1 MPRVIEESK
10 REELKSRM
18 LKLLSINGR
27 MSIGNLGK
35 NLGITKP
42 SAYHLFLE
50 TIKEYDLKFVPEIDI
65 EKIWRYEFIKMS
77 RMRTKKEILDEA
89 IEEIPEAGY
98 EEYLVVFN
106 FLKGAPSDEQ
116 VLKALEGSY
125 IPQFVARL
133 SGGKYDFIM
142 YGVSR
147 NYAEINSFIINFSKK
162 LKKPVTSKLNKIK
175 GHFGFFPL
183 QNKLLEKFN
192 ISETYLALLLG
203 LNENG
208 RQEFIS
214 IAKKFKKEQQGMV
227 YAMDRLRRTEI
238 LKRVTYYE
246 GKPKTTYNLV
256 MQVKIFDYDKYLAKR
271 NTWAL
276 ELVKG
281 YEKKHNEYI
290 YMCDISNPQGIFI
303 FASFVDKKAADKFV
317 SGIKRSN
324 SGIDITSVRMT
335 NVLVGQFGIR
345 DFDMRYSEQYH
356 SLENDR
362 LVPRFNRKLVEN
374 PIVDEIQESR
384 FEGFESNSAGEDV
397 GLVG

>member
-50 TIKEYDLKFVPEIDI
+50 TIKEYDLHFVPEIDI

-98 EEYLVVFN
+98 EEYIVVFN
-106 FLKGAPSDEQ
+106 FLKGAPTEEQ
-116 VLKALEGSY
+116 FTKAVEGSY
-125 IPQFVARL
+125 IPQFVAKL
-133 SGGKYDFIM
+133 GGKYDFIM

-147 NYAEINSFIINFSKK
+147 NYEEINSFIINLSKK
-162 LKKPVTSKLNKIK
+162 LKKPVVSKLNKIK
-175 GHFGFFPL
+175 GQFGFFPL
-183 QNKLLEKFN
+183 RKELLEKFN

-214 IAKKFKKEQQGMV
+214 IAKKYKKEQQGMV

-238 LKRVTYYE
+238 LKRVTYFE
-246 GKPKTTYNLV
+246 GKPKNTYNIV
-256 MQVKIFDYDKYLAKR
+256 MQMKIFDYDKYTPKKNSWGLQIMK
-271 NTWAL
+271 
-276 ELVKG
+276 E
-281 YEKKHNEYI
+281 YENRHNEYM

-303 FASFVDKKAADKFV
+303 FASFADKAAADKFIKNV
-317 SGIKRSN
+317 KRNNAGIE
-324 SGIDITSVRMT
+324 ITTSRVM
-335 NVLVGQFGIR
+335 NVLIGQLGVR
-345 DFDMRYSEQYH
+345 DFDMKYSQQYR
-356 SLENDR
+356 SLENDK
-362 LVPRFNRKLVEN
+362 LVPRFNRKNLEN
-374 PIVDEIQESR
+374 PIDEETSENR
-384 FEGFESNSAGEDV
+384 YMPDPNSTEYQ
-397 GLVG
+397 